1 MPSTPHMETY
11 FKDFLKE
18 IRLEDEQKDALVNA
32 HTQLRERLEDDA
44 QLGEILVSTF
54 LQGSYRR
61 STIIKPAAGQSSDV
75 DVVVVTNISEEEYSP
90 AEALDLFEGFLEEHY
105 PEQYKRQGRSWG
117 IHLPNADID
126 PSLGFSTRT
135 L

>member
-18 IRLEDEQKDALVNA
+18 IRLDDEQKDALVNA

-54 LQGSYRR
+54 LQGSCRR
-61 STIIKPAAGQSSDV
+61 STIIKLAAGQSSDV

-117 IHLPNADID
+117 YI
-126 PSLGFSTRT
+126 SRT
-135 L
+135 QT

>member
-18 IRLEDEQKDALVNA
+18 IRLGDEQKDALVNA

-61 STIIKPAAGQSSDV
+61 STIIKPAA
-75 DVVVVTNISEEEYSP
+75 
-90 AEALDLFEGFLEEHY
+90 
-105 PEQYKRQGRSWG
+105 
-117 IHLPNADID
+117 
-126 PSLGFSTRT
+126 
-135 L
+135 

>member
-61 STIIKPAAGQSSDV
+61 STIIKLAAG
-75 DVVVVTNISEEEYSP
+75 
-90 AEALDLFEGFLEEHY
+90 
-105 PEQYKRQGRSWG
+105 
-117 IHLPNADID
+117 
-126 PSLGFSTRT
+126 
-135 L
+135 